1 MRSEPMKSKQII
13 AIILIVLFILSMG
26 YFSFFQKS
34 KTEKQEK
41 KEVRKT
47 EKKEIQAP
55 EFNADSSYAYIKAQ
69 VDFGPRVPG
78 SKAHQKCGDW
88 MVETLQR
95 CGAQIIEQKAT
106 LKMFD
111 GKPVPVRN
119 IIASFQPEKKSRLLL
134 CAHWDTRPFADKDP
148 DKNKWMKPIDGAND
162 GGSGVGVLLEIA
174 RQIAAV
180 PTESGI
186 DMIFFDVEDAGS
198 TEFKNQDVAD
208 ILNERFIS
216 SWCLGSQY
224 WGLNKHVANYNP
236 KFGILLDMVGASNA
250 QFNQEKYSL
259 EVGTDIVRMVW
270 GTADKLGFGQYF
282 NEKEVEG
289 VIDDHYM
296 ISRAGV
302 RCIDII
308 DTRPQVSAMGLNGY
322 VFGPY
327 HHTHNDNINVIDKEV
342 LKAVGQT
349 VLQVIYNQ

>member
-1 MRSEPMKSKQII
+1 MKSRQII
-13 AIILIVLFILSMG
+13 AIILIALFILSMG
-26 YFSFFQKS
+26 YISFFKS
-34 KTEKQEK
+34 STSEKIEK
-41 KEVRKT
+41 KEV
-47 EKKEIQAP
+47 KKEQRKEVQAP
-55 EFNADSSYAYIKAQ
+55 EFNADSSYANVKAQ
-69 VDFGPRVPG
+69 VEFGPRVPG
-78 SKAHQKCGDW
+78 TRAHQQCGDW
-88 MVETLQR
+88 IVETMKR
-95 CGAQIIEQKAT
+95 YGAQVIEQKTT

-111 GKPVPVRN
+111 GTPTPVRN

-148 DKNKWMKPIDGAND
+148 DKNKWKKPIDGAND

-174 RQIAAV
+174 RQIATL

-186 DMIFFDVEDAGS
+186 DLIFFDVEDAGS
-198 TEFKNQDVAD
+198 TEFKNPDVAD
-208 ILNERFIS
+208 VLNERFIS

-224 WGLNKHVANYNP
+224 WGMNMHVGNYNP

-270 GTADKLGFGQYF
+270 GTAEKLGYGQYF
-282 NEKEVEG
+282 TDREVEG

-327 HHTHNDNINVIDKEV
+327 HHTHKDNMDVIDKEV